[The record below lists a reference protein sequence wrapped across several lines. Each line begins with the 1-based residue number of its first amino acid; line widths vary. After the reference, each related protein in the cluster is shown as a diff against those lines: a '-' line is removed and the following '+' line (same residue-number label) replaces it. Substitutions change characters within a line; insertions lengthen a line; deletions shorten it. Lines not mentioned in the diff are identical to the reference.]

1 MAVLG
6 LGRFGTALALELME
20 VGVEVLGVDKD
31 SHVVDE
37 LSGQLTHTVAADTT
51 DERALQ
57 QLGIDESDWAVV
69 GIGSDIEASIL
80 TTSRLLKFGVNS
92 IWAKAIS
99 EPHAEILSQM
109 GVKHVISPESDMGRR
124 VAHLIRGRVN
134 DYMRID
140 EDLTIVRMQPTSGI
154 IDRPLQE
161 LDLRARFGVAVLAV
175 KRPGTTWT
183 MTQDDS
189 VIATGDEILVAGTSR
204 ALERLGVD
212 G

>member
-6 LGRFGTALALELME
+6 LGRFGAALALELME

-31 SHVVDE
+31 PAVIDE
-37 LSGQLTHTVAADTT
+37 LSGQLTHTVTADTT
-51 DERALQ
+51 DERVLQ
-57 QLGIDESDWAVV
+57 QLGIDESEWVVV

-80 TTSRLLKFGVNS
+80 TASRLLKFGVHS

-109 GVKHVISPESDMGRR
+109 GVRHVISPESDMGRR

-140 EDLTIVRMQPTSGI
+140 EDLTIVRMRPTSGI
-154 IDRPLQE
+154 VGRPLKD
-161 LDLRARFGVAVLAV
+161 LDLRARFGV
-175 KRPGTTWT
+175 T
-183 MTQDDS
+183 
-189 VIATGDEILVAGTSR
+189 VIALKCPGETWAMTHGESIVAKTDEILVAGTPG
-204 ALERLGVD
+204 ALEALGVD